1 MELFWAAGRMT
12 DFDCIMILVAG
23 LVVAVLLG
31 MKVKRDDRHTQDAI
45 DLAAANE
52 AGR

>member
-12 DFDCIMILVAG
+12 DLDGILILLAG
-23 LVVAVLLG
+23 FVFTVWGIA
-31 MKVKRDDRHTQDAI
+31 KVKRDDRRTQAAI